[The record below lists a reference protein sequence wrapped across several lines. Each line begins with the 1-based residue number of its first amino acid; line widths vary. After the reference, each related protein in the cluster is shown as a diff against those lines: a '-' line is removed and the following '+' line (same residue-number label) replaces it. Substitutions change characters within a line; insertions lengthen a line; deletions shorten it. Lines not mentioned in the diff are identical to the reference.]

1 MLNLMSK
8 IPFQHLTLDTLSG
21 SATWNEDQRGNAKD
35 HTSPPQQNAGTAT
48 GSAGLAEV
56 IMLGCMPVR
65 EDYEVWVFSRQGHG
79 IFLVQIH
86 ILECSSILG
95 GALQ

>member
-8 IPFQHLTLDTLSG
+8 IPFQHLTLDPLSG

-48 GSAGLAEV
+48 GTAGLAEV

-65 EDYEVWVFSRQGHG
+65 EDYEVSTSL
-79 IFLVQIH
+79 IFPKRYFITT
-86 ILECSSILG
+86 ILG
-95 GALQ
+95 GAL